1 MKVGMNLL
9 LWTATATEEHVPL
22 FRQIKGWGYD
32 GVEVPMFDPGASPW
46 KTLATVL
53 DGVGLG
59 RTAVVVVPPT
69 ASPVSPDA
77 AVRTAAIDF
86 LKKIIDAA
94 KTLGVETLA
103 GPVCAP
109 VGELTGRP
117 RTADE
122 WKRAVETLRPVA
134 QHAKAAGVTLAVE
147 FLNRFE
153 TYFLNCAADACKFVD
168 ELGVPGT
175 GILYDTFHAHIEEK
189 NVDTAIRAAGKRI
202 AHVHISENDRS
213 TPGEGQVRWKESFAA
228 IKATGYNGWFVVEAF
243 GQALPELA
251 GATKI
256 WRQMF
261 PTADHLATKAL
272 SFARDSWA
280 KA

>member
-1 MKVGMNLL
+1 MKIGMNLL
-9 LWTATATEEHVPL
+9 LWTATAKEEHVPL
-22 FRQIKGWGYD
+22 FRQIKGWGFD
-32 GVEVPMFDPGASPW
+32 GVEIPMFDPGASPW
-46 KTLATVL
+46 KNLATAL
-53 DGVGLG
+53 DGIGLG

-77 AVRTAAIDF
+77 RIRASAVDF
-86 LKKIIDAA
+86 LKRTLDAA
-94 KTLGVETLA
+94 RTLGVETLA

-122 WKRAVETLRPVA
+122 WKWCVETLQPVA
-134 QHAKAAGVTLAVE
+134 AHAQATGVTLAVE

-153 TYFLNCAADACKFVD
+153 TYFLNCTADACKLVG
-168 ELGVPGT
+168 ELNVPGT

-189 NVDTAIRAAGKRI
+189 NVDAAIRGAGKHI

-213 TPGEGQVRWKESFAA
+213 TPGEGQVRWKETFAA
-228 IKATGYNGWFVVEAF
+228 LKAIGYDKWFVVEAF

-261 PTADHLATKAL
+261 PTADHLATKAQQ
-272 SFARDSWA
+272 FARDCWA